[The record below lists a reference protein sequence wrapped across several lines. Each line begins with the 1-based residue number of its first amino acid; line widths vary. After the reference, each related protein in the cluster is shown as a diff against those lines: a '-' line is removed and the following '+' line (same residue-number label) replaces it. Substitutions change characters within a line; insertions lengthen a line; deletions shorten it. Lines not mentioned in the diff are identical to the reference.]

1 MSDKQIEIAGTS
13 NRYLM
18 KKCMKIPTE
27 IKLRKSV
34 SHISSDLFASDGQ
47 LSLLSDKNENIIE
60 QIKCKLSSYKQ
71 QDVEKKI
78 YDATKI
84 VNLDETFELLSAC
97 NLSCYYCSSKL
108 LLLYENVREKSQW
121 TLDRINNDLGHN
133 RDNILIACLECNLKR
148 RNKSKS
154 AFLFT
159 KNLVISKCD

>member
-18 KKCMKIPTE
+18 KKCMKMPKE

-71 QDVEKKI
+71 QS
-78 YDATKI
+78 
-84 VNLDETFELLSAC
+84 FE
-97 NLSCYYCSSKL
+97 
-108 LLLYENVREKSQW
+108 
-121 TLDRINNDLGHN
+121 
-133 RDNILIACLECNLKR
+133 
-148 RNKSKS
+148 
-154 AFLFT
+154 
-159 KNLVISKCD
+159 VIH